1 MNVLLA
7 DPDIKFVGSIFSE
20 WSLEGV
26 VLKTANSSSELMA
39 AAKKDP
45 FDTIFLSSDFL
56 IIDELDFISYI
67 KESSPKIE
75 IVILCDSKSVQIA
88 ENALSK
94 GASSY
99 LLKPLNINVLQE
111 ATRKISFRIRD
122 QINHRTLEEHVLKDL
137 LGDTPEMR
145 KIRKLIYKIG
155 PTNSTILITG
165 ESGTGKE
172 FVANIIHRLSKRTD
186 DPFIAVNCG
195 AIPDNLVE
203 SELFGTKKGAFTGAT
218 ADKKGLFE
226 DADLGTLFLDE
237 IGDLPH
243 QTQVKLLRFL
253 QEKEIRRVGENET
266 RVVDVRIIA
275 ATNKNLKDEIEAR
288 NFRQDLFYR
297 LNVFHI
303 HLPPLRER
311 KETIPHLVKFFV
323 LKYNNEVEKSITNID
338 KAAQIALS
346 SYDYPGNIR
355 ELENII
361 EHGVVLAE
369 DGVIR
374 LEDLPPQ
381 LHQTPDY
388 LAIPKS
394 TGTSAIETMTDQ
406 PGEMLT
412 LAEVEKSHII
422 HALSTLKN
430 NQTEV
435 AKKLGISR
443 STLWRKLQD
452 HEIKLDKK

>member
-1 MNVLLA
+1 MRVLLA
-7 DPDIKFVGSIFSE
+7 DPNESFVDGIYQE
-20 WSLEGV
+20 WNLEGST
-26 VLKTANSSSELMA
+26 LKTASSNTELMA
-39 AAKKDP
+39 ESKKDQ
-45 FDTIFLSSDFL
+45 FDTIFISSDFL
-56 IIDELDFISYI
+56 IINELDFISFI
-67 KESSPKIE
+67 KEHSPKIE
-75 IVILCDSKSVQIA
+75 IVVLCDSKSVQIA

-99 LLKPLNINVLQE
+99 LLKPLNINVLHE

-195 AIPDNLVE
+195 AIPENLVE
-203 SELFGTKKGAFTGAT
+203 SELFGTKKGAYTGAT
-218 ADKKGLFE
+218 SDKRGLFE

-237 IGDLPH
+237 IGDLPAA
-243 QTQVKLLRFL
+243 TQVKLLRFL
-253 QEKEIRRVGENET
+253 QDKEFRRVGDNES
-266 RVVDVRIIA
+266 RHVDVRIIA
-275 ATNKNLKDEIEAR
+275 ATNKSLVAEISKGH
-288 NFRQDLFYR
+288 FREDLFYR

-303 HLPPLRER
+303 HLPPLRDR

-323 LKYNNEVEKSITNID
+323 LKYNNETNKNVTNID

-369 DGVIR
+369 DGVIK

-381 LHQTPDY
+381 LHETPDY
-388 LAIPKS
+388 LQLPKS
-394 TGTSAIETMTDQ
+394 TGSNTIDEITRESKE
-406 PGEMLT
+406 LLS
-412 LAEVEKSHII
+412 LADVEKAHII
-422 HALSTLKN
+422 RALTILKN

-452 HEIKLDKK
+452 HEIKLDK